1 MSSLPSGIR
10 DNRDRGTVAD
20 FLKSHIKPDA
30 KLAIVSAYFTIYAY
44 EALRDKLDG
53 IDSMRFLFGEPQF
66 ISNLDPERNEQKQ
79 FQIEDDALQLHNQL
93 QQKRIAKDCYAWL
106 EQKAEIRSIKSAG
119 LLHGKLYHIDNGGR
133 VEAILGSSNFTTS
146 GLGLRAGKNNIE
158 LNMVVDSRRDL
169 DDLRAWFDELWH
181 NEELVSDVKDDVLRY
196 LSQIYTN
203 HSPEFIYFKTLYHL
217 FESYLDEQRQND
229 LLTQQSQITATRI
242 WNSLFEFQRDGVKG
256 AIARILKHNGCIIA
270 DSVGLGKTYEA
281 LAVIKYFELRNDKV
295 LVLCP
300 KKLRQNWTIY
310 QASNNSSLN
319 PFGEDRFSYTVLSHT
334 DLSRESGKTG
344 DVDLAQI
351 NWGNYDLVVIDESH
365 NFRNNTK
372 GRRDAEGNRITR
384 TRYERLMEDIIQ
396 SGVKTKVLLLS
407 ATPVN
412 NDLSDLRNQLA
423 FLTAGR
429 DDAFQESLNIPNLK
443 DLLVQVQRRFKEW
456 VEQGAHSSTLLNNID
471 SRFFI
476 LLDALTIARSRK
488 HIERYYGTTIA
499 QLGGFPQRQAPISLA
514 GPVDLQGRFDSY
526 DQINEEILRY
536 KLSLYMPSSYVL
548 PAYQAKYQLDRV
560 QNFSQ
565 AQREKYLIA
574 MMKVNFLKRLES
586 SVEAFEMTMLR
597 TLEKIEELERKIKD
611 YKQQPSAQQTIS
623 VDDDVMSEFDSEDES
638 LREDQMVG
646 KGLRFHLG
654 HLDLDAW
661 LKDLE
666 EDKRQINRLFLQ
678 ANQVT
683 PERDW
688 KLAQLKELIRQK
700 VEQPSETKDGRANRK
715 TLVFTAFADTA
726 RYLYECLHTWAKQ
739 ELGIEVALV
748 CGTASMNRSTYGS
761 AEYNHILTH
770 FSPRSKGRAQIANM
784 RQDKEIDLLIA
795 TDCISEGQNLQDC
808 DRVINYDIHWN
819 PVRIIQRFGRIDRIG
834 SLNRTVQMINFWPT
848 PDLNKYIN
856 LRKRV
861 EARMALVDLTATGA
875 DNVLADPNN
884 NDDLADYRDKQ
895 LLRLQ
900 NEILDLEDFD
910 ETISLTDFS
919 LDDFR
924 VDLSKYLEQQR
935 ERLRKE
941 PIGLYAVVDHSWAG
955 SEHVKPGVIFCLR
968 QRSQSDA
975 NRERIN
981 PIDPFYLIYIG
992 DDASVRAGFSSPK
1005 QTLEIF
1011 RALALGKTK
1020 ADDALCNWFDQQTK
1034 DGSDMKHYNTLL
1046 SAALKDIE
1054 QRFRQRSVNQL
1065 QFSRTALLPTSAP
1078 SSNQSQQ
1085 FELIT
1090 WLVIH

>member
-1 MSSLPSGIR
+1 MTSVPSGIR
-10 DNRDRGTVAD
+10 DNRHRGTVAD

-44 EALRDKLDG
+44 EALRDKLDA
-53 IDSMRFLFGEPQF
+53 IDTLHFLFGEPQF

-93 QQKRIAKDCYAWL
+93 QQKRIAKDCYDWL
-106 EQKAEIRSIKSAG
+106 KQKAEIRSVKSAG
-119 LLHGKLYHIDNGGR
+119 LLHGKLYHIDNEGK
-133 VEAILGSSNFTTS
+133 VDAILGSSNFTTS
-146 GLGLRAGKNNIE
+146 GLGLRAKKNNIE

-169 DDLRAWFDELWH
+169 DDLRVWFDELWN
-181 NEELVSDVKDDVLRY
+181 NEALVSDVKEDVLRY

-203 HSPEFIYFKTLYHL
+203 HSPEFIYFKTLFHL
-217 FESYLDEQRQND
+217 FESYLDEQRRND
-229 LLTQQSQITATRI
+229 LLTQQSQITSTRI
-242 WNSLFEFQRDGVKG
+242 WNALFEFQRDGVKG

-319 PFGEDRFSYTVLSHT
+319 PFSEDRFSYTVLSHT
-334 DLSRESGKTG
+334 DLSRERGTTG
-344 DVDLAQI
+344 DIDLAQI

-372 GRRDAEGNRITR
+372 GRKDADGNRIAR

-396 SGVKTKVLLLS
+396 SGVNTKVLLLS

-423 FLTAGR
+423 FLTGGR
-429 DDAFQESLNIPNLK
+429 DNAFHESLNIPNLK
-443 DLLVQVQRRFKEW
+443 DLLAQVQRRFKEW
-456 VEQGAHSSTLLNNID
+456 VERGAHSNSLLNTLD
-471 SRFFI
+471 SRFFT

-488 HIERYYGTTIA
+488 HIERYYGATIA
-499 QLGGFPQRQAPISLA
+499 QLGGFPTRQHPISLS
-514 GPVDLQGRFDSY
+514 GPIDSMDLFDSY

-536 KLSLYMPSSYVL
+536 KLSLYTPSSYVL
-548 PAYQAKYQLDRV
+548 PAYQTKYQFDRV

-586 SVEAFEMTMLR
+586 SVEAFELTMLR
-597 TLEKIEELERKIKD
+597 TLEKIEELEQKIKIF
-611 YKQQPSAQQTIS
+611 KQQPSPKQTVS
-623 VDDDVMSEFDSEDES
+623 TDDGTMSELDSEDET
-638 LREDQMVG
+638 LQEAQMVG
-646 KGLRFHLG
+646 KGLRFQLA
-654 HLDLDAW
+654 HLDLDRW
-661 LKDLE
+661 LKDLG
-666 EDKRQINRLFLQ
+666 EDKRQINRLLLQ
-678 ANQVT
+678 ARQVT

-688 KLAQLKELIRQK
+688 KLEKLKELIRQK
-700 VEQPSETKDGRANRK
+700 VLNPSETKDDRVNRK
-715 TLVFTAFADTA
+715 VLVFTAFADTA
-726 RYLYECLHTWAKQ
+726 RYLYDCLQSWARQ
-739 ELGIEVALV
+739 DLGIEVGLV
-748 CGTASMNRSTYGS
+748 GGTASMNRSSYGS
-761 AEYNHILTH
+761 AEFNHILTN
-770 FSPRSKGRAQIANM
+770 FSPRSKRRAQIANM
-784 RQDKEIDLLIA
+784 RHDKEIDLLIA

-808 DRVINYDIHWN
+808 DLVINYDIHWN

-834 SLNRTVQMINFWPT
+834 SLNRTVQMVNFWPT

-856 LRKRV
+856 LRNRV

-924 VDLSKYLEQQR
+924 VDLSKYLEQQH

-968 QRSQSDA
+968 QRASDTS
-975 NRERIN
+975 RERIN
-981 PIDPFYLIYIG
+981 PLDPFYLVYIG
-992 DDASVRAGFSSPK
+992 DDTSVRAGFSSPK

-1011 RALALGKTK
+1011 RALSLGKTK

-1034 DGSDMKHYNTLL
+1034 DGSDMSQYSDLL
-1046 SAALKDIE
+1046 AAAIKDIE
-1054 QRFRQRSVNQL
+1054 QRFRQRSVSQL
-1065 QFSRTALLPTSAP
+1065 QHSRSALLPTSAP
-1078 SSNQSQQ
+1078 SSDQAQQ

-1090 WLVIH
+1090 WLVIR